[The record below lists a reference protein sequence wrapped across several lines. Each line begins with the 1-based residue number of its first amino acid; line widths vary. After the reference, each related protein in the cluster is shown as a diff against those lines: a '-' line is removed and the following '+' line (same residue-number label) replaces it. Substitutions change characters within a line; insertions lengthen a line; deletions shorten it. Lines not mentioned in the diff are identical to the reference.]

1 MGKPWRHPGFVGCAI
16 PVMAC
21 TVLKNHIFVKL
32 RKDPLDYAVVPMAPT
47 LTDGHSERY
56 QDASTYTWWRR
67 K

>member
-1 MGKPWRHPGFVGCAI
+1 
-16 PVMAC
+16 MAC